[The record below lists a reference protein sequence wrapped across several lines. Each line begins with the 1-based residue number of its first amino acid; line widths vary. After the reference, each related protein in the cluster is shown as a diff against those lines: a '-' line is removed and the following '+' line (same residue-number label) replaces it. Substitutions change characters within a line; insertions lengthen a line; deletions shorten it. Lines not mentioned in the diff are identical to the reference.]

1 MKARALIQKR
11 VHQALNVHLEFNEI
25 LRYENFKNSFTG
37 TIQRRFPNSAA
48 YMERQ
53 KMAVRPFLFSLWCAI
68 AHFYITLAHG
78 SFTATMKLG

>member
-1 MKARALIQKR
+1 MKFLGMKF
-11 VHQALNVHLEFNEI
+11 L
-25 LRYENFKNSFTG
+25 KNSFTG